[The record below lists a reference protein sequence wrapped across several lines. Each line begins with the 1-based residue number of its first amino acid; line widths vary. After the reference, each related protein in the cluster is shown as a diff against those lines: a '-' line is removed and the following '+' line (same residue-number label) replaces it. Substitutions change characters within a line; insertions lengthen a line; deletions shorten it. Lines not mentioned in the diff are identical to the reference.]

1 MIGSLVYTTPA
12 SQAKLGIHL
21 GIQLVTLST
30 VAAVA
35 SAFYY
40 TGGFF
45 QPLLASVRTF
55 GCTGYFR
62 PDIRACD
69 HIFVYWVGPIT
80 AAILT
85 TFLKQLI

>member
-1 MIGSLVYTTPA
+1 MIGSLVYTT
-12 SQAKLGIHL
+12 SVCQAKLSIHL

-62 PDIRACD
+62 PDISAYD
-69 HIFVYWVGPIT
+69 HISVYWVGPIT
-80 AAILT
+80 AAILIS
-85 TFLKQLI
+85 FLNQFI